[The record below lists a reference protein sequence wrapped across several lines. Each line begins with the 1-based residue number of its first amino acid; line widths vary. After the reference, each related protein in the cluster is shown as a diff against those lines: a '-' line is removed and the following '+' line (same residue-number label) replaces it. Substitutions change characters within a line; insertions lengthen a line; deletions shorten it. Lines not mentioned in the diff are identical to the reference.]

1 MIKTLYP
8 LPGVKMSDEI
18 NYTNNPLHG
27 VGLETLLTE
36 LVDHY
41 GFKILNAYLNFKCF
55 SSNPSIK
62 SSVKFLKKTDWAREK
77 VEAFYMYQFKNLPR
91 ASSQQF
97 LLPPRD
103 RVVPNFQK
111 PGEPKELS
119 LEDAE
124 QLRQKREKKAAER
137 AQGRREQSNRRSDTP
152 QGRRSNDRNR
162 NRSQRDD
169 RGRSMDRDKVLNFSE
184 TVAEAIEVT
193 TSMKE
198 KELKAM
204 QGDTSGKISDEK
216 KEKFQSYSNAL
227 SDDVS
232 SYKRLVNSQLAQA
245 IETFQDREV
254 LIGEAIRY
262 ESINL
267 AEAYDELCDL
277 QKELQQDINK
287 FI

>member
-1 MIKTLYP
+1 
-8 LPGVKMSDEI
+8 MSDEI

-36 LVDHY
+36 LVDQY

-55 SSNPSIK
+55 SSTPSIK

-77 VEAFYMYQFKNLPR
+77 VEAFYMYQFKSLPR

-111 PGEPKELS
+111 PGKPKELS

-124 QLRQKREKKAAER
+124 QLRQKREKRAEER
-137 AQGRREQSNRRSDTP
+137 AQEKRDQSNRKFDGSRS
-152 QGRRSNDRNR
+152 QRSNNRDR
-162 NRSQRDD
+162 NRSQRED
-169 RGRSMDRDKVLNFSE
+169 RGRSMDRDKLLNFSE
-184 TVAEAIEVT
+184 TVTEGIEVT
-193 TSMKE
+193 TSIKE

-204 QGDTSGKISDEK
+204 QNETSDKISNEQ
-216 KEKFQSYSNAL
+216 KEKFRAYSDSLSDAL
-227 SDDVS
+227 SP
-232 SYKRLVNSQLAQA
+232 YKRLVNSQLEQA
-245 IETFQDREV
+245 IETFQNREE
-254 LIGEAIRY
+254 LIGEAIKY
-262 ESINL
+262 DSLNM

-277 QKELQQDINK
+277 QKELQADILK